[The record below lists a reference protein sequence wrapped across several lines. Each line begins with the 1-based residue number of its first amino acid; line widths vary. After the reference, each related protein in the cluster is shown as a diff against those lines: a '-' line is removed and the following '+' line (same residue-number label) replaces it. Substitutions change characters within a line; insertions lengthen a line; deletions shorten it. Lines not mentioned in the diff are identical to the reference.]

1 MRGLLFESKKLF
13 KKKTTLISISLSILA
28 AIGLYIFNYSVVEE
42 IHEGNITRL
51 ESFPEMY
58 INFANEYKVEKEKA
72 IEAGDTAKA
81 EEMDLF
87 IDRYQEAS
95 INYVNL
101 KESYEKEDWNTLY
114 EKDINDLQIFVD
126 EPDNTSKG
134 IEEQQLSYF
143 TIRATY
149 EEIKLLKDLNSKP
162 FIQNTIY
169 ESSLPTIYDK
179 FTGSSLEQW
188 EAMTNRYGREGFSFL
203 VQLIQLL
210 YIPAVVLIGCF
221 IFGNSISSESTK
233 KSRGL
238 NFYKVLPYSKLKLF
252 IAKYLSGYI
261 YLLIFSLIMLA
272 IPLVCS
278 LFTKGLGSLK
288 NPILVY
294 EGTKPKPNIF
304 GNSLNPR
311 DDQFHFI
318 EFQEYFWKVLLFLI
332 VFSFFMYSAYF
343 LFTLVIK
350 NSSISLILL
359 GSITYVGMNIL
370 SSEFNPFIY
379 TDIHKIIT
387 RETATLTF
395 NPAFSFSTGLKLYLI
410 IGFILSILGYLT
422 FRFKRQ
428 IT

>member
-51 ESFPEMY
+51 ESYPEMY
-58 INFANEYKVEKEKA
+58 INFINEYKAEKEKA
-72 IEAGDTAKA
+72 IEAGDTTKA
-81 EEMDLF
+81 EEMDVF
-87 IDRYQEAS
+87 INKYLESS
-95 INYVNL
+95 INSENL

-114 EKDINDLQIFVD
+114 EKDINNLQIFVD
-126 EPDNTSKG
+126 DPDTTSYG
-134 IEEQQLSYF
+134 IEEQLISYF

-149 EEIKLLKDLNSKP
+149 EELKLLKDIKSKP
-162 FIQNTIY
+162 FIQNTIS
-169 ESSLPTIYDK
+169 ESFLPTIYDNL
-179 FTGSSLEQW
+179 TGSSLVQW
-188 EAMTNRYGREGFSFL
+188 ETMTKRYGREGFSFL

-221 IFGNSISSESTK
+221 IFGNNISSESTK
-233 KSRGL
+233 KNRGL

-252 IAKYLSGYI
+252 IAKYISGYI

-294 EGTKPKPNIF
+294 EGTKPSIF
-304 GNSLNPR
+304 GNSLNPK

-318 EFQEYFWKVLLFLI
+318 EFEEYFWKVLLFLI
-332 VFSFFMYSAYF
+332 VFSFFMYSIYF
-343 LFTLVIK
+343 LFTLLIK
-350 NSSISLILL
+350 NSSISLVLL
-359 GSITYVGMNIL
+359 GSITYIGMNIL
-370 SSEFNPFIY
+370 SSKFNPFIY

-395 NPAFSFSTGLKLYLI
+395 NPAFSFSTGLTLYLF

-428 IT
+428 IS

>member
-51 ESFPEMY
+51 ESYPEMY
-58 INFANEYKVEKEKA
+58 INFANEYKAEKEKA
-72 IEAGDTAKA
+72 IETGDTAKV
-81 EEMDLF
+81 EEMDVF
-87 IDRYQEAS
+87 INKYLESS
-95 INYVNL
+95 INSENL

-114 EKDINDLQIFVD
+114 EKDINNLQIFVD
-126 EPDNTSKG
+126 DPDTTSKG
-134 IEEQQLSYF
+134 IEEQEISYF

-149 EEIKLLKDLNSKP
+149 EELKLLKDIKSKP
-162 FIQNTIY
+162 FIQNTIS
-169 ESSLPTIYDK
+169 ESFLPTIYDN

-188 EAMTNRYGREGFSFL
+188 ETMTKRYGREGFSFL

-233 KSRGL
+233 KNRGL

-252 IAKYLSGYI
+252 FAKYLSGYI

-278 LFTKGLGSLK
+278 LFTNGLGSLK

-294 EGTKPKPNIF
+294 EGTKPSIF

-311 DDQFHFI
+311 DDQFYFI

-332 VFSFFMYSAYF
+332 VFSFFMYSIYF
-343 LFTLVIK
+343 LFTLLIK
-350 NSSISLILL
+350 NSSISLVLL
-359 GSITYVGMNIL
+359 GSITYIGMNIP

-395 NPAFSFSTGLKLYLI
+395 NTAISFSTGSKLYILI
-410 IGFILSILGYLT
+410 GLTLSILGYLT